1 MREALA
7 LARRHGIHV
16 AVSNPCF
23 EFWLV
28 LHFRDH
34 RGWLDN
40 DGARRLR
47 RFCDG
52 QGDKGLDGAAY
63 MASRESARLRAA
75 ALSEIHAENGTEF
88 PHDNPSSGM
97 HRLLTSVMP

>member
-1 MREALA
+1 M
-7 LARRHGIHV
+7 